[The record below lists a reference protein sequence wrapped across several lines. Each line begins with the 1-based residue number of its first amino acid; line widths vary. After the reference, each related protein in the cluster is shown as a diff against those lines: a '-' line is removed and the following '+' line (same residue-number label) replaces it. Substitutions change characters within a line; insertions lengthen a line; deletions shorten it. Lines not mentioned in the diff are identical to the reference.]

1 MSTHRLNL
9 HLVSDATG
17 ETLNSIVRAT
27 TVQFE
32 HLTILPHRW
41 SLIRTRFQ
49 LHRVI
54 DGLQAEPGPVLSS
67 LVVIGAYLWFGVIGH
82 GYQDMLRPVPTSASS
97 LTSTGTEI
105 TVEPREI
112 R

>member
-32 HLTILPHRW
+32 HDRPRYGVGDAL
-41 SLIRTRFQ
+41 SLFEVVEK
-49 LHRVI
+49 LA
-54 DGLQAEPGPVLSS
+54 DG
-67 LVVIGAYLWFGVIGH
+67 
-82 GYQDMLRPVPTSASS
+82 
-97 LTSTGTEI
+97 
-105 TVEPREI
+105 
-112 R
+112 

>member
-17 ETLNSIVRAT
+17 ETLNAIVRAT

-32 HLTILPHRW
+32 HLTIIPHRW

-49 LHRVI
+49 LHRVL
-54 DGLQAEPGPVLSS
+54 DGLQAEPGPV
-67 LVVIGAYLWFGVIGH
+67 
-82 GYQDMLRPVPTSASS
+82 P
-97 LTSTGTEI
+97 
-105 TVEPREI
+105 VEPCG
-112 R
+112 